1 MKDME
6 EQVLPVS
13 EIRSRAVTGSTV
25 VVLRGVVVRLI
36 SFAGS
41 LILAR
46 MLTPS
51 DFGLVAVGF
60 TLVAF
65 ASFLADGGLGA
76 ALIRRPEAPTR
87 LELESLLGFQIALT
101 LIMVG
106 ITAAVAPI
114 FGRAGIV
121 TLVMVAALPIVTLQA
136 PGSILLE
143 RRLRYE
149 RRVLVELTESVA
161 YTGTAIVA
169 VALGA
174 GVWGLAGAT
183 IARAVVGAVAMNVV
197 TPVRVLRPR
206 LRFRDVRQLLGFGAR
221 YQAVGVVN
229 LLRDQGLNLGVAAI
243 GGLSALGLWNVAYR
257 VMQVPFVVF
266 EALWRVSF
274 PAMAR
279 LIALGQDARPA
290 VRQILRVATVANGFV
305 LVGLAGASPFLLG
318 TLFGEPWQAASAVL
332 APACAGMLLSG
343 PVSVAAAGYLYAIG
357 DSRTMLRAVLL
368 HTIAWLGLALP
379 LLPVL
384 GVAAIGYGWLASGVV
399 EALVLGHALHKVSG
413 VGTIPIVW
421 RSTLTA
427 LVAAA
432 GGMLLATSLPA
443 GLFGAVA
450 GGTLAEVL
458 FLLGVLVLDRA
469 PLRRLLSLAR
479 QGGQG
484 MVTGSK

>member
-6 EQVLPVS
+6 EQTLSVT

-25 VVLRGVVVRLI
+25 VVLRGVIVRLI

-51 DFGLVAVGF
+51 DFGLVAVGS

-87 LELESLLGFQIALT
+87 PELESLLGYQIVLT

-149 RRVLVELTESVA
+149 RRVLVDLAGSVA

-183 IARAVVGAVAMNVV
+183 IASAVAGAVAMNFI

-221 YQAVGVVN
+221 YQAVGGVN

-243 GGLSALGLWNVAYR
+243 GGLSTLGLWSVAYR
-257 VMQVPFVVF
+257 VMQVPYVVF
-266 EALWRVSF
+266 DALWRVSF

-279 LIALGQDARPA
+279 LVASGQDARPA
-290 VRQILRVATVANGFV
+290 VRQILRIASVATGFV

-318 TLFGEPWQAASAVL
+318 ALFGEPWQAASAIV
-332 APACAGMLLSG
+332 APACAGMMLSG

-357 DSRTMLRAVLL
+357 DSRTVLQATAL
-368 HTIAWLGLALP
+368 HTVAWLGLGLP
-379 LLPVL
+379 LLPFL
-384 GVAAIGYGWLASGVV
+384 GVAALGYGWLAAGVVDMFVMSRPLRKASGV
-399 EALVLGHALHKVSG
+399 AVLPA
-413 VGTIPIVW
+413 VW
-421 RSTLTA
+421 RATATA
-427 LVAAA
+427 LVSAA
-432 GGMLLATSLPA
+432 GGMILALSLPA
-443 GLFGAVA
+443 GLPGAVA
-450 GGTLAEVL
+450 GGLLAESL
-458 FLLGVLVLDRA
+458 FLLGMLVLDRTS
-469 PLRRLLSLAR
+469 LRRLLSLAR

-484 MVTGSK
+484 IVTGSK